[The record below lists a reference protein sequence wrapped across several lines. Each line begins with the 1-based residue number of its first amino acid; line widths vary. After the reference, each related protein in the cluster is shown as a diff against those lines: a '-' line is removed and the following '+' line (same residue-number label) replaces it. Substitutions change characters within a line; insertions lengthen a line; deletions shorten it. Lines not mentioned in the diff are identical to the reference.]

1 MKLIGTKPGE
11 TPDQRI
17 ARCANNLLKAVVAAG
32 YNLHSTPGVSGFD
45 LDVYSHTGE
54 MHLNNI
60 CGGWRIRCGKPAIK
74 VSFMPEENELTEDL
88 ADE

>member
-11 TPDQRI
+11 TPEQRI
-17 ARCANNLLKAVVAAG
+17 TRCANNLLKAVVAAG
-32 YNLHSTPGVSGFD
+32 YNLHSTPDISGFD
-45 LDVYSHTGE
+45 LDVFSTSGE
-54 MHLNNI
+54 MCLSNI
-60 CGGWRIRCGKPAIK
+60 CGGWIIRCGKPAIK